1 MKFKKYMVIALTVL
15 LFSGSMITGS
25 ARIDDDAIA
34 EVIDDYYNVYG
45 LPHLKAVVS
54 SDNVFDRGDEGT
66 LYVTIMNDGEI
77 TGFEADDDEIDDDID
92 SYGNTTTLSMVAQEL
107 LSDRK
112 ITTADSIT
120 AVLSLVDADA
130 PIEMKVDTLLLGS
143 LNSGK
148 SLASQ
153 AAFPI
158 KIYDNAK
165 AGTYELELN
174 MTYRWQKD
182 SAVTPPYGDTFYWY
196 EEANDAAILTIVI
209 EEEPYFKITGTYANL
224 TAGEEGFVN
233 VTYTNTGDVTAYECI
248 ARISVVEPFSTTDD
262 QAYLGNL
269 GPGESKTALYKVDI
283 EDDATPKTYS
293 INSEVKYEDEN
304 DDIQYSKLL
313 KAVVDVKAAVP
324 FGDKVKDNAT
334 PVAGVLLL
342 VGIIA
347 TPTYL
352 FIKRKP
358 INKNK

>member
-1 MKFKKYMVIALTVL
+1 MKLKIYMVIGLIVFL
-15 LFSGSMITGS
+15 LSGSMITAS

-54 SDNVFDRGDEGT
+54 SDNVFNRGDEGT

-77 TGFEADDDEIDDDID
+77 TGFEADDDEIDNDVE
-92 SYGNTTTLSMVAQEL
+92 SYGNTTTLSMVSQEL

-112 ITTADSIT
+112 ITTANSIT
-120 AVLSLVDADA
+120 AVLSPTNPNA
-130 PIEMKVDTLLLGS
+130 PFEIEADTLLLGS

-148 SLASQ
+148 SLEEPAQ
-153 AAFPI
+153 FPI

-165 AGTYELELN
+165 AGTYELELY
-174 MTYRWQKD
+174 MTYRYQKD

-196 EEANDAAILTIVI
+196 EEANDSAILTIVI
-209 EEEPYFKITGTYANL
+209 EEEPYFKINRTDANL

-233 VTYTNTGDVTAYECI
+233 VTYTNMGDVVAYECI

-269 GPGESKTALYKVDI
+269 EPGESKTALFKVDV
-283 EDDATPKTYS
+283 EEDATPKTYS
-293 INSEVKYEDEN
+293 INSEVKYEDVN

-324 FGDKVKDNAT
+324 FSDKVKDNAT
-334 PVAGVLLL
+334 PAVGFLLL

-352 FIKRKP
+352 FIRRRP
-358 INKNK
+358 KNTKK